1 MIAPT
6 KILQAVFYKS
16 LSGKEPV
23 RDWLMKLDKQDRK
36 TIGEDI
42 ATLEFSWPVGKPKC
56 LPMKGNTGLYEVRS
70 NLSSRRIA
78 RVLFVLVG
86 DRMVL
91 LHGFIKKTQKTPNKE
106 IEKAERLMNEY
117 FELKDQGHEK

>member
-36 TIGEDI
+36 AIGEDI
-42 ATLEFSWPVGKPKC
+42 ATLEFSWPIGKPKC
-56 LPMKGNTGLYEVRS
+56 SPMKGNTGLYEVRS
-70 NLSSRRIA
+70 NLSSGRIA

-86 DRMVL
+86 SRMVL
-91 LHGFIKKTQKTPNKE
+91 LHGFIKKTQKTPPKE
-106 IEKAERLMNEY
+106 LNLAVTRMKEV
-117 FELKDQGHEK
+117 QSHEK